1 MKKLLNLLVLL
12 PSLLLADDEIKRQ
25 PLDQTLL
32 SPALWSMS
40 LGEIQKTHVIKG
52 AKNDISEIPEEI
64 RKQLKEKG
72 IEISEDGSSS
82 QGFEWLSSAKQGLR
96 APGGI
101 YRLLGMKVGEVILRS
116 AGGKLANGSVS
127 IYNRGDDGKIK
138 KDEYDSTL
146 RDWKSAL
153 DETLKVRA
161 SDRSKAGAVSV
172 DGWMWKKGDTAF
184 LLEGSVTKK
193 SNRVEFIRLRV
204 ASVRSTH
211 HAGRVKSRGSL
222 DDNVIE
228 KNGEVYIQNIP
239 MVDQGQKGYCVVASV
254 ERVARY
260 YGLDVDQHELAQIAN
275 TDNNGTSGDGME
287 KAFKTLT
294 GKLHVRTMK
303 LMDYEYSQVVKD
315 YKGYNREAKKRNQE
329 VEKKGKGEKVKEFD
343 IDLKR
348 EIILPRGF
356 WYQLDKDVFK
366 VIKKDQAKYRF
377 FKDKIENFVDEGV
390 PICWT
395 LYLGMFP
402 EKGLPQSYGGHM
414 RLIVGY
420 NKEKEEILYTD
431 SWGEGHGLKRMSMVE
446 AWCMT
451 MGVYAMVPNR

>member
-1 MKKLLNLLVLL
+1 MKKLLSLLVFL
-12 PSLLLADDEIKRQ
+12 PLFLFADDEPKRQ
-25 PLDQTLL
+25 PLDKTLL
-32 SPALWSMS
+32 SPALWNMT
-40 LGEIQKTHVIKG
+40 LEEIQETHVIKG
-52 AKNDISEIPEEI
+52 PKNDSSEIPEEI

-72 IEISEDGSSS
+72 IDISEGGSSS
-82 QGFEWLSSAKQGLR
+82 KGFEWLSSAKQGLR

-153 DETLKVRA
+153 DEKLKVRA
-161 SDRSKAGAVSV
+161 SDRSKAGAVNV
-172 DGWMWKKGDTAF
+172 DGWMWKRGDTAF

-222 DDNVIE
+222 DANVVE

-275 TDNNGTSGDGME
+275 TDNSGTSGDDME
-287 KAFKTLT
+287 KAFKKLT

-315 YKGYNREAKKRNQE
+315 YKAYNREAKEHNKRE
-329 VEKKGKGEKVKEFD
+329 DREKDVKTFD
-343 IDLKR
+343 INLR
-348 EIILPRGF
+348 THRILPKGF

-420 NKEKEEILYTD
+420 NEEKEEILYTD